1 MPEFAAKLIHMIHL
15 LRRVVAEFVVACER
29 PPQPVWLG
37 TRVFVPVIAPPRH
50 KPYPLETWNLLTLR
64 LQRLANRFQSLFVRW
79 QQGTLKPP
87 RPRPAATTATTTP
100 STRTPKPY
108 IRLPR
113 ERGWINKRIDASGQC
128 GGLLTSFLQQPEAER
143 FHAEIPQSARLL
155 RPLCH
160 ALAVDPP
167 AWLKLPPR
175 PRRPRPRKP
184 ATPAQP
190 GWGRGQRPR
199 THPYPMLPTDK
210 PLRDYVLATA
220 KAWKKTG

>member
-1 MPEFAAKLIHMIHL
+1 MTEFAAKLIHMIHL
-15 LRRVVAEFVVACER
+15 LRHVVAEFVVACER

-50 KPYPLETWNLLTLR
+50 KPYPLETWNLLTIR
-64 LQRLANRFQSLFVRW
+64 LQRLANRLQSLFARW

-87 RPRPAATTATTTP
+87 RPRASRPAGHPARPAP
-100 STRTPKPY
+100 AQPY
-108 IRLPR
+108 QRLPR
-113 ERGWINKRIDASGQC
+113 ERGWINRRVEAAAQC
-128 GGLLTSFLQQPEAER
+128 CGLLHNFLQQPDAEC

-160 ALAVDPP
+160 ALAVDHPT
-167 AWLKLPPR
+167 WLKLPPR
-175 PRRPRPRKP
+175 PRRKRPRSP
-184 ATPAQP
+184 AAPSQPAWP
-190 GWGRGQRPR
+190 SGQRPK

-220 KAWKKTG
+220 KAWKKSG